1 MSRPGEAIDL
11 RTSAAEAVT
20 NHLRWELLDGTISP
34 GSRILPKDLADRFG
48 LSVVPVREA
57 LRRLEAEDLVVA
69 SPQRATYAAEIGLED
84 LAGVYELRR
93 ILEAELAGR
102 AAELSSEQDHQ
113 RCREAL
119 EWLGASEPY
128 SPEFFEAH
136 RAFHWHLLAPAGS
149 EVAHRVLER
158 LWQSVDRYVAL
169 AARRS
174 PEFFGPERLES
185 FHSEHQMLATVFEAG
200 DRAVSRHALSAHL
213 TATEEMLKQVFGVL
227 ALDSPIGATLPEPEP
242 ELEPNCAT

>member
-1 MSRPGEAIDL
+1 MSSPGEAIDL

-20 NHLRWELLDGTISP
+20 NQLRRELLDGTISP
-34 GSRILPKDLADRFG
+34 GSRIMPKDQADRFG

-57 LRRLEAEDLVVA
+57 LRRLEAEDLVVT
-69 SPQRATYAAEIGLED
+69 SPQRATYAADIGLED

-102 AAELSSEQDHQ
+102 AAELSGEGDHR

-119 EWLGASEPY
+119 KWLGDSEPY

-136 RAFHWHLLAPAGS
+136 RAFHWQLLAPAGT
-149 EVAHRVLER
+149 EVARRVLER

-169 AARRS
+169 AARRL
-174 PEFFGPERLES
+174 PEFSSPDRLES

-200 DRAVSRHALSAHL
+200 DRSVARRALSAHL
-213 TATEEMLKQVFGVL
+213 TTTELMLKQAYDVL
-227 ALDSPIGATLPEPEP
+227 ASDPPAGPTLPS
-242 ELEPNCAT
+242 LEQIGHHAS

>member
-1 MSRPGEAIDL
+1 MSGPGETIDL

-20 NHLRWELLDGTISP
+20 NQLRWELLDGTISP
-34 GSRILPKDLADRFG
+34 GSRIMPKDLADRFG

-102 AAELSSEQDHQ
+102 AAELSSEEDHR

-119 EWLGASEPY
+119 GWLNESEPY

-136 RAFHWHLLAPAGS
+136 RAFHWQLLAPVGTA
-149 EVAHRVLER
+149 VARRVLER

-169 AARRS
+169 AARKL
-174 PEFFGPERLES
+174 PEFSSPERLES

-200 DRAVSRHALSAHL
+200 DRAVSRHALAAHL
-213 TATEEMLKQVFGVL
+213 TTTELVLKQAYDVL
-227 ALDSPIGATLPEPEP
+227 ASDSQAGPTVAGLEQIGHHAS
-242 ELEPNCAT
+242 